1 MPHKGNK
8 KAKMKATWLAI
19 AAALTLTLPAPLLAE
34 ECAPGPEGNLCKA
47 ENGDEYAMYMVGR
60 HAYLEGREVD
70 ELAEAYKWAW
80 RSKEA
85 GYRGGRMLLKM
96 IYLEASA
103 GGHNDYVEAY
113 HWLTKAIAEDNG
125 EYLASWRKRLEA
137 LMTPEQR
144 NEVVSPASN

>member
-1 MPHKGNK
+1 MEDFYRQFTEEKQYVENVSE
-8 KAKMKATWLAI
+8 ATL
-19 AAALTLTLPAPLLAE
+19 
-34 ECAPGPEGNLCKA
+34 
-47 ENGDEYAMYMVGR
+47 
-60 HAYLEGREVD
+60 
-70 ELAEAYKWAW
+70 EAYKWAW

-144 NEVVSPASN
+144 NEVAAPASN